1 MLENIVCHLTSVH
14 RPFDTRIFVKE
25 AKTLMQAGYKVVI
38 VAPHNKDEVVNGI
51 RIRAVPKPAG
61 RRERIFQTSYEV
73 YKAALDEN
81 AMLYYFHDP
90 ELIPVG
96 LMLKMRGKKVVYD
109 VHEDLPR
116 QILTKHWINPL
127 LRRGVAI
134 GAQLMEI
141 FGAYCFDRVVTA
153 TETIAK
159 RFPSNKTSIIYN
171 YPVIGELS
179 TMDSISMPYDKRP
192 LNVVYVGGITL
203 IRGIRE
209 MVEAMSFMPTQ
220 SGIRLV
226 LAGNFDPPELEN
238 EMRCISSWKYINYLG
253 WQTREQIAKILAN
266 ARVGLVLLH
275 PTLNY
280 LDSYPVK
287 LFEYM
292 SAGIPVVASDFQL
305 WRKII
310 EDIKCGIVVD
320 PLNPKAIADA
330 ILWLLENPIE
340 AEKMGKRGQKAIYE
354 RFNWDTQAKKY
365 VSITRELLMA

>member
-1 MLENIVCHLTSVH
+1 
-14 RPFDTRIFVKE
+14 
-25 AKTLMQAGYKVVI
+25 
-38 VAPHNKDEVVNGI
+38 
-51 RIRAVPKPAG
+51 
-61 RRERIFQTSYEV
+61 
-73 YKAALDEN
+73 
-81 AMLYYFHDP
+81 
-90 ELIPVG
+90 
-96 LMLKMRGKKVVYD
+96 
-109 VHEDLPR
+109 
-116 QILTKHWINPL
+116 
-127 LRRGVAI
+127 
-134 GAQLMEI
+134 
-141 FGAYCFDRVVTA
+141 
-153 TETIAK
+153 
-159 RFPSNKTSIIYN
+159 
-171 YPVIGELS
+171 
-179 TMDSISMPYDKRP
+179 
-192 LNVVYVGGITL
+192 
-203 IRGIRE
+203 

-320 PLNPKAIADA
+320 PLNPKGNSGCHFVVIRK
-330 ILWLLENPIE
+330 PYRS
-340 AEKMGKRGQKAIYE
+340 GKDGQAG
-354 RFNWDTQAKKY
+354 AK
-365 VSITRELLMA
+365 SDI